1 MRAIPQPLQDKLDS
15 GVTTLCRCWRIS
27 RRDGVVAGFTDHDED
42 IVLDGVTCRAGTGL
56 TASEATAQ
64 FGLAVTGSEIFGALS
79 DAALSEAEL
88 AAGRFDAATIETF
101 LVDWSEPSLFVLLS
115 KGVLGEVHREGPAFA
130 AEIRGLTDRLNQES
144 GRRYTATCGADLGD
158 SRCTVDLTDPVFAG
172 TGAVT
177 LLNGTSS
184 VRVSGLD
191 GFADGWFTA
200 GRLTFTSGANSGLAV
215 EVKTHRVDADGVALD
230 LWQAMPEPIAVG
242 DTFNVTAGCDKRFA
256 TCRDRFDNVLNFR
269 GFPHIPGNDFV
280 TRYAVA
286 GEPGNTGQS
295 LQQK

>member
-1 MRAIPQPLQDKLDS
+1 
-15 GVTTLCRCWRIS
+15 
-27 RRDGVVAGFTDHDED
+27 
-42 IVLDGVTCRAGTGL
+42 VLDGVTCHAGTGL

-64 FGLAVTGSEIFGALS
+64 FGLAVTGSEISGALA
-79 DAALSEAEL
+79 DDALSEAEL
-88 AAGRFDAATIETF
+88 AAGRFDAATIEIF

-115 KGVLGEVHREGPAFA
+115 KGVLGEVRREGPAFA
-130 AEIRGLTDRLNQES
+130 AEVRSLTDRLNQEC
-144 GRRYTATCGADLGD
+144 GRRYTVTCGADLGD
-158 SRCTVDLTDPVFAG
+158 SRCTVDLTDPAFAG
-172 TGAVT
+172 AGTVT
-177 LLNGTSS
+177 VLNGTSS

-191 GFADGWFTA
+191 GLANGWFSA
-200 GRLTFTSGANSGLAV
+200 GRLTFTSGANSNLAV

-230 LWQAMPEPIAVG
+230 LWQAMPEPITIG
-242 DTFNVTAGCDKRFA
+242 DTFSVTAGCDKRFA
-256 TCRDRFDNVLNFR
+256 TCRDRFDNGLNFR